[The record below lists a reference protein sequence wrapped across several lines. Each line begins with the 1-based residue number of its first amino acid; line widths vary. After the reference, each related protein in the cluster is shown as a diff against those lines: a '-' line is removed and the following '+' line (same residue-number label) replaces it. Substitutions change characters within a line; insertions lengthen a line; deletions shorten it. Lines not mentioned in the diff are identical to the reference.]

1 MAASLRGDLKDFGIA
16 DVFQLI
22 GQQRKTG
29 VLEFNGEGQ
38 QIQILFDE
46 GAVVSAAPIGSWR
59 EAAFAEML
67 MRCGLLSRDR
77 ADKLRRECGASARSL
92 SGVAAAHGWLGEA
105 ELEKIEELLTRET
118 IFSVLRW
125 EAGLFDFTAKEV
137 EHDRSA
143 DSLLGAEQILMD
155 GLRMVDEWQSF
166 AELVPSEDTVFRRL
180 LPFEQYEERCGGEAP
195 GQHANAERVFELIDG
210 RLPVRR
216 IIDLSMLGTFDSV
229 RSLARLH
236 RSNIIETV
244 ELESLAPSSEVDPEE
259 ARKPLRLRGLAALAP
274 FAALVPLVL
283 LAAVTGLILLSS
295 RTGSPPDAFA
305 IRRPAAL
312 ETARAAQE
320 KHRMRH
326 ALETYWFTHGRWPT
340 NLAELAK
347 DGFLSHRELA
357 SEDGHPYYFASRG
370 DGAWLLA
377 PDR

>member
-1 MAASLRGDLKDFGIA
+1 MAASLRGNLKDFGIA

-29 VLEFNGEGQ
+29 VLEFNGDGQ
-38 QIQILFDE
+38 QIRILFDR
-46 GAVVSAAPIGSWR
+46 GAVVSAAPVGSWP

-67 MRCGLLSRDR
+67 MRCGMLSRDR
-77 ADKLRRECGASARSL
+77 VDELRRECGASARTL
-92 SGVAAAHGWLGEA
+92 FRVATARGWLGEL
-105 ELEKIEELLTRET
+105 ELRKIEELLTRET

-125 EAGLFDFTAKEV
+125 KAGSFDFTAKEV

-143 DSLLGAEQILMD
+143 DALLGAEQILMD

-180 LPFEQYEERCGGEAP
+180 LSFDQYQERCSGEAP
-195 GQHANAERVFELIDG
+195 GQLANAERVFELIDG

-229 RSLARLH
+229 RALAQLH
-236 RSNIIETV
+236 QSNIVETV
-244 ELESLAPSSEVDPEE
+244 EPECLAPSAEVVPAET
-259 ARKPLRLRGLAALAP
+259 RRPPRLGRLAAIASLAMLAVVTALIQLQSGAGSAPDP
-274 FAALVPLVL
+274 FA
-283 LAAVTGLILLSS
+283 IQ
-295 RTGSPPDAFA
+295 
-305 IRRPAAL
+305 RPASL
-312 ETARAAQE
+312 ELARAVHE
-320 KHRMRH
+320 KHRVRH

-340 NLAELAK
+340 NLAELTK

-357 SEDGHPYYFASRG
+357 SEEGHPYYFASRG
-370 DGAWLLA
+370 NAVWLLA

>member
-29 VLEFNGEGQ
+29 VLEFNGDGQ
-38 QIQILFDE
+38 RIQILFDQ
-46 GAVVSAAPIGSWR
+46 GAVVSAAPIGSWP
-59 EAAFAEML
+59 EAALGEML

-77 ADKLRRECGASARSL
+77 VDELRRECGASARTL
-92 SGVAAAHGWLGEA
+92 SGVVTSRGWLAEGE
-105 ELEKIEELLTRET
+105 LRKIEVLLTRET

-125 EAGLFDFTAKEV
+125 EAGSFDFTAMEV
-137 EHDRSA
+137 EHDRSD

-166 AELVPSEDTVFRRL
+166 ADLVPSEDTVFRRL
-180 LPFEQYEERCGGEAP
+180 LSFEQYGERCSGETP
-195 GQHANAERVFELIDG
+195 GQLANAERVFELVDG

-216 IIDLSMLGTFDSV
+216 IIDLSMRGTFDSV
-229 RSLARLH
+229 RALAQLH
-236 RSNIIETV
+236 RSKLIEIV
-244 ELESLAPSSEVDPEE
+244 KLENLAPSSEVVPEGT
-259 ARKPLRLRGLAALAP
+259 RQPPPRGRLAAIASLA
-274 FAALVPLVL
+274 L
-283 LAAVTGLILLSS
+283 LAAVTAVIQL
-295 RTGSPPDAFA
+295 GSGAGDPPDAFS
-305 IRRPAAL
+305 IQRPAAL
-312 ETARAAQE
+312 ELARAVHE
-320 KHRMRH
+320 KHRVRH

-340 NLAELAK
+340 NLAELAN
-347 DGFLSHRELA
+347 DGFLSHPELA

>member
-29 VLEFNGEGQ
+29 VLEFNGDGQ
-38 QIQILFDE
+38 QIQILFDQ
-46 GAVVSAAPIGSWR
+46 GAVVSAAPIGSWPD
-59 EAAFAEML
+59 AAFGEML

-77 ADKLRRECGASARSL
+77 VDELRRECGASARTL
-92 SGVAAAHGWLGEA
+92 SGVVTAREWLGED
-105 ELEKIEELLTRET
+105 ELRKIEELLTRET

-125 EAGLFDFTAKEV
+125 EAGSFDFTANEI
-137 EHDRSA
+137 EHDRSVE
-143 DSLLGAEQILMD
+143 SLLGAEQILMD

-166 AELVPSEDTVFRRL
+166 ADLVPSEETVFRRL
-180 LPFEQYEERCGGEAP
+180 LSFDQYGERCSGETP
-195 GQHANAERVFELIDG
+195 GQLANAERIFELVDG

-216 IIDLSMLGTFDSV
+216 IIDLSMRGTFDSV
-229 RSLARLH
+229 RSLAQLH

-259 ARKPLRLRGLAALAP
+259 TRQPPLIGRLAALAS
-274 FAALVPLVL
+274 LVL
-283 LAAVTGLILLSS
+283 LAVVTALIQLRS
-295 RTGSPPDAFA
+295 GAGDPPDAFA
-305 IRRPAAL
+305 IQRPSAL
-312 ETARAAQE
+312 ELATAAHE
-320 KHRMRH
+320 KHRVRH
-326 ALETYWFTHGRWPT
+326 ALEAYWFTHGRWPT

-370 DGAWLLA
+370 NGAWLLA

>member
-1 MAASLRGDLKDFGIA
+1 MAASLRGDLKAFGIA

-38 QIQILFDE
+38 QIRILFDR
-46 GAVVSAAPIGSWR
+46 GSVVSAAPVGSWPD
-59 EAAFAEML
+59 AAFGEML

-77 ADKLRRECGASARSL
+77 VDGLRRECGASARTL
-92 SGVAAAHGWLGEA
+92 SGVAITRGYLGED
-105 ELEKIEELLTRET
+105 ELRKIEELLTRET

-125 EAGLFDFTAKEV
+125 KAGSFDFTTKEI

-166 AELVPSEDTVFRRL
+166 ADLVPSEDTVFCRL
-180 LPFEQYEERCGGEAP
+180 LSFEQYGERCSGEAP
-195 GQHANAERVFELIDG
+195 GQLANAERIFELVDG
-210 RLPVRR
+210 RFPVRR

-229 RSLARLH
+229 RALAQLH
-236 RSNIIETV
+236 RSDIIEIV
-244 ELESLAPSSEVDPEE
+244 ELENLASSSEAHPEETRQPPRFTSLAAIAS
-259 ARKPLRLRGLAALAP
+259 LA
-274 FAALVPLVL
+274 L
-283 LAAVTGLILLSS
+283 LAAVMGSILQWS
-295 RTGSPPDAFA
+295 GSGEPPDAFA
-305 IRRPAAL
+305 IQRPSAL
-312 ETARAAQE
+312 DLARYAHE
-320 KHRMRH
+320 KHRIRH

-340 NLAELAK
+340 DLADLAN

-357 SEDGHPYYFASRG
+357 SEDGHPYYFANREN
-370 DGAWLLA
+370 GAWLLA